1 MSNKMVK
8 NSSLKSSG
16 LSLEINSPRKKSPRS
31 SRGTK
36 DKGQDGSGSD
46 TQERGTVGQKKGVKL
61 PPNTPRKASTSRALL
76 KLRGSVHTLQVLS
89 RLNKLKGRSKNQAG
103 TPEKAGTPSQ
113 DGADE
118 NQSPT
123 RNVIWNEEI
132 EKLQIKEDVL
142 KTLHEAAPP
151 TAPKTPKSTRLTVRK
166 MKPASEWDKPKPKVV
181 TVARPAPVDAPVKEP
196 DYSGFAGPR
205 YNDEGAPIPH
215 SLLGSY
221 DEFRK
226 EAIKRGDLLDLP
238 VPSEADLEPDRPTLK
253 YEKKKRDR
261 GDRQRNN
268 ENNALI
274 NWQMKMMERKRQQ
287 GYISKLLQKNP
298 EDLAMNAADNYRKIE
313 EERYIIDRAIPAK
326 DYGKG
331 YRVGSEF
338 WKQQEKFGDDETGI
352 HMTLTKS
359 EQGYPRPIEHIGVP
373 KSVRNEK
380 GWYWPPH
387 HTTPVHYPWHK
398 NPYLEERK
406 EQLKDVITELDPH
419 RPDFDQ
425 LEVIG
430 TANPVNRER
439 VQSNLGMLEEEER
452 FTEGG
457 MDYLDQEPLQEVD
470 EKDEG
475 KEESVFGPS
484 ISFAGQPARWT
495 GDSYSYADQI
505 GIEARVTFESLSGD
519 RVTSYLYIIN
529 DGTTSVYYDWKKLP
543 KENPFD
549 LVHARVQRFYFNNSS
564 GVILPGETM
573 KFPFVFKSPN
583 AGVFT
588 EQWKFETR
596 PSLCGGAALIVTL
609 RGIALQED
617 KFQRER
623 EELERDLQQK
633 QSEQVIRQ
641 IMYDIIS
648 GIKTPDRP
656 SSPIDAY
663 ITDEEIFSRNNPK
676 LHYNHALV
684 TELKQLYLE
693 IAPEEERE
701 GRVWDLS
708 VEDLRDEIVAMDED
722 DERKEN
728 FLHQLN
734 AVVTKM
740 SFCPNKPVKK
750 DLYKVGYELLLE
762 AVDGIVR
769 ESYGIRQMMG
779 LPEKENDDLPDDFNT
794 LDRDEHN
801 MDSENAYRMF
811 KKVTT
816 MTAVVSAFSKSDAR
830 SKSKAENK
838 GTKSQ
843 AEKKA
848 PPPKDAKAAKGKE
861 LQASQAKRRESIKS
875 REGLKSREA
884 KPDPKAKSTPPA
896 KKPASSRG
904 PSVTPGPP
912 PSAVPPERERTTTPI
927 SPVPPGGT
935 ESLPERAYKQKLTAQ
950 AYIIMDNTFKKMGEV
965 FDEISATEDQAP
977 IAL

>member
-1 MSNKMVK
+1 MGKEDHVHGGSK
-8 NSSLKSSG
+8 
-16 LSLEINSPRKKSPRS
+16 LERR
-31 SRGTK
+31 
-36 DKGQDGSGSD
+36 
-46 TQERGTVGQKKGVKL
+46 
-61 PPNTPRKASTSRALL
+61 
-76 KLRGSVHTLQVLS
+76 LS
-89 RLNKLKGRSKNQAG
+89 RDHGTHAGKSEHGAHKQSAHHPHGRRMSVIGKDGHKLKGRNKNQAG

-142 KTLHEAAPP
+142 KSLHEAAPP

-205 YNDEGAPIPH
+205 YNDEGAPVPH

-238 VPSEADLEPDRPTLK
+238 VPSEADLQPDRPTVK

-261 GDRQRNN
+261 GDRLRNN

-274 NWQMKMMERKRQQ
+274 NWQLKMMERKRQQ

-298 EDLAMNAADNYRKIE
+298 EDLAMNAADNYRRIE

-359 EQGYPRPIEHIGVP
+359 EQGYPHPIEHIGIP

-406 EQLKDVITELDPH
+406 ENLKDVITELDPH

-457 MDYLDQEPLQEVD
+457 MDQDYLDQEPPQEVD
-470 EKDEG
+470 DKEEG
-475 KEESVFGPS
+475 KEESIFGPS

-633 QSEQVIRQ
+633 QAEQVIRQ

-676 LHYNHALV
+676 LHFNHTLV
-684 TELKQLYLE
+684 AELKQLYLE

-734 AVVTKM
+734 TVVTRM

-779 LPEKENDDLPDDFNT
+779 LPEKENDDLPDDF
-794 LDRDEHN
+794 
-801 MDSENAYRMF
+801 
-811 KKVTT
+811 
-816 MTAVVSAFSKSDAR
+816 SDAR

-843 AEKKA
+843 AEKKP
-848 PPPKDAKAAKGKE
+848 PPPKDAKAAKGK
-861 LQASQAKRRESIKS
+861 
-875 REGLKSREA
+875 EA

-912 PSAVPPERERTTTPI
+912 PSTVPPERERTTTPI

>member
-1 MSNKMVK
+1 MGKDDHAHGGSK
-8 NSSLKSSG
+8 
-16 LSLEINSPRKKSPRS
+16 LERR
-31 SRGTK
+31 
-36 DKGQDGSGSD
+36 
-46 TQERGTVGQKKGVKL
+46 
-61 PPNTPRKASTSRALL
+61 
-76 KLRGSVHTLQVLS
+76 LS
-89 RLNKLKGRSKNQAG
+89 RDHGTHAPKSEHGAHKQSAHHAHGRRMSVIGKDGHKLKGRSKNQAG

-457 MDYLDQEPLQEVD
+457 MEYLDQEPTQEVD

-475 KEESVFGPS
+475 KEESIFGPS

-583 AGVFT
+583 ARVFT

-801 MDSENAYRMF
+801 MDSEN
-811 KKVTT
+811 
-816 MTAVVSAFSKSDAR
+816 
-830 SKSKAENK
+830 
-838 GTKSQ
+838 G
-843 AEKKA
+843 
-848 PPPKDAKAAKGKE
+848 G
-861 LQASQAKRRESIKS
+861 SIF
-875 REGLKSREA
+875 
-884 KPDPKAKSTPPA
+884 
-896 KKPASSRG
+896 
-904 PSVTPGPP
+904 
-912 PSAVPPERERTTTPI
+912 RTT
-927 SPVPPGGT
+927 
-935 ESLPERAYKQKLTAQ
+935 L
-950 AYIIMDNTFKKMGEV
+950 
-965 FDEISATEDQAP
+965 
-977 IAL
+977 

>member
-1 MSNKMVK
+1 MSSKVVRQ
-8 NSSLKSSG
+8 SSQASSA
-16 LSLEINSPRKKSPRS
+16 LSLGVDTSWKKSPRS
-31 SRGTK
+31 RDAGRDRQETGT
-36 DKGQDGSGSD
+36 GPQETGSTGP
-46 TQERGTVGQKKGVKL
+46 KKGVKL
-61 PPNTPRKASTSRALL
+61 PPSERKASTNRALM

-113 DGADE
+113 EGADE

-132 EKLQIKEDVL
+132 EKLQIKDEDL
-142 KTLHEAAPP
+142 KMLHEAAPP
-151 TAPKTPKSTRLTVRK
+151 TAPKTPKSTRMTVRK
-166 MKPASEWDKPKPKVV
+166 MKPASEWDRPKPKVV
-181 TVARPAPVDAPVKEP
+181 TVARPAPIDAPVKEP

-205 YNDEGAPIPH
+205 YNEEGAPIPH

-238 VPSEADLEPDRPTLK
+238 VPSDADLQPDRPTVK

-261 GDRQRNN
+261 CDRLRPN

-274 NWQMKMMERKRQQ
+274 NWQLKMLERKRQQ

-298 EDLAMNAADNYRKIE
+298 EDLAMNAADNYRRIT
-313 EERYIIDRAIPAK
+313 EERYIIDRTIPAK

-338 WKQQEKFGDDETGI
+338 WKQQERFGDEETGI
-352 HMTLTKS
+352 HMTLTKT
-359 EQGYPRPIEHIGVP
+359 EQGYPRPVEHIGIP
-373 KSVRNEK
+373 KSVRQEK
-380 GWYWPPH
+380 GWFWPPY

-398 NPYLEERK
+398 NPYLEERR
-406 EQLKDVITELDPH
+406 EQLQDVISELDPH
-419 RPDFDQ
+419 KPDFDK

-430 TANPVNRER
+430 TSNPVNHER
-439 VQSNLGMLEEEER
+439 VQSNLGILEEEAR
-452 FTEGG
+452 FMEEG
-457 MDYLDQEPLQEVD
+457 MEPDYLDQDAPQEID
-470 EKDEG
+470 EKEG
-475 KEESVFGPS
+475 KEELVFGPS

-495 GDSYSYADQI
+495 GDGYSYADQI
-505 GIEARVTFESLSGD
+505 GIEARVTFESLAGD

-549 LVHARVQRFYFNNSS
+549 LVHAHVQRFYFNNSS
-564 GVILPGETM
+564 GKIYLKGVILPGETM

-596 PSLCGGAALIVTL
+596 PNLCGGAALIVTL

-633 QSEQVIRQ
+633 QAEQVVRQ

-676 LHYNHALV
+676 LHYNHSSIA
-684 TELKQLYLE
+684 ELKQLYLE

-708 VEDLRDEIVAMDED
+708 VEDLRDEIVAMDEE

-734 AVVTKM
+734 TIVSKM

-769 ESYGIRQMMG
+769 ESYSIRQTMG
-779 LPEKENDDLPDDFNT
+779 LPERENDDLPDDFNV
-794 LDRDEHN
+794 LPESRLSN
-801 MDSENAYRMF
+801 RRQASRLSNADSDI
-811 KKVTT
+811 
-816 MTAVVSAFSKSDAR
+816 SDVR
-830 SKSKAENK
+830 SKSKADNK
-838 GTKSQ
+838 GAKAPQ
-843 AEKKA
+843 EKKA

-861 LQASQAKRRESIKS
+861 T
-875 REGLKSREA
+875 

-896 KKPASSRG
+896 KKPTSSRT

-912 PSAVPPERERTTTPI
+912 PSTVPPERERTTTPI

-935 ESLPERAYKQKLTAQ
+935 ESLPEKAYKQKLTAQ
-950 AYIIMDNTFKKMGEV
+950 AYIIMENTFRKMGEV
-965 FDEISATEDQAP
+965 FDEIAQTEDQP
-977 IAL
+977 PLVL

>member
-779 LPEKENDDLPDDFNT
+779 LPEKENDDLPDDFNSH
-794 LDRDEHN
+794 LSSR
-801 MDSENAYRMF
+801 
-811 KKVTT
+811 KKFGTQNQWRLAS
-816 MTAVVSAFSKSDAR
+816 MVVSFATSRRVSKFGQGLGDAR

-848 PPPKDAKAAKGKE
+848 PPPKDAKAAKGK
-861 LQASQAKRRESIKS
+861 
-875 REGLKSREA
+875 EA

>member
-1 MSNKMVK
+1 MSSDAGNRRMSMQVTTQTTPVQRDRPKH
-8 NSSLKSSG
+8 SSAPPSALRRSNTSTGLGDRKSSHSSSAG
-16 LSLEINSPRKKSPRS
+16 SSANENRRRS
-31 SRGTK
+31 
-36 DKGQDGSGSD
+36 
-46 TQERGTVGQKKGVKL
+46 
-61 PPNTPRKASTSRALL
+61 A
-76 KLRGSVHTLQVLS
+76 
-89 RLNKLKGRSKNQAG
+89 NKLKGRSKNQAG

-113 DGADE
+113 EGADE

-132 EKLQIKEDVL
+132 EKLQIKDEDL
-142 KTLHEAAPP
+142 KMLHEAAPP
-151 TAPKTPKSTRLTVRK
+151 TAPKTPKSTRMTVRK
-166 MKPASEWDKPKPKVV
+166 MKPASEWDRPKPKVV
-181 TVARPAPVDAPVKEP
+181 TVARPAPIDAPVKEP

-205 YNDEGAPIPH
+205 YNEEGAPIPH

-238 VPSEADLEPDRPTLK
+238 VPSDADLQPDRPTVK

-261 GDRQRNN
+261 CDRLRPN

-274 NWQMKMMERKRQQ
+274 NWQLKMLERKRQQ

-298 EDLAMNAADNYRKIE
+298 EDLAMNAADNYRRIT
-313 EERYIIDRAIPAK
+313 EERYIIDRTIPAK

-338 WKQQEKFGDDETGI
+338 WKQQERFGDEETGI
-352 HMTLTKS
+352 HMTLTKT
-359 EQGYPRPIEHIGVP
+359 EQGYPRPVEHIGIP
-373 KSVRNEK
+373 KSVRQEK
-380 GWYWPPH
+380 GWFWPPY

-398 NPYLEERK
+398 NPYLEERR
-406 EQLKDVITELDPH
+406 EQLQDVISELDPH
-419 RPDFDQ
+419 KPDFDK

-430 TANPVNRER
+430 TSNPVNHER
-439 VQSNLGMLEEEER
+439 VQSNLGILEEEAR
-452 FTEGG
+452 FMEEG
-457 MDYLDQEPLQEVD
+457 MEPDYLDQDAPQEID
-470 EKDEG
+470 EKEG
-475 KEESVFGPS
+475 KEELVFGPS

-495 GDSYSYADQI
+495 GDGYSYADQI
-505 GIEARVTFESLSGD
+505 GIEARVTFESLAGD

-549 LVHARVQRFYFNNSS
+549 LVHAHVQRFYFNNSS
-564 GVILPGETM
+564 GKIYLKGVILPGETM

-596 PSLCGGAALIVTL
+596 PNLCGGAALIVTL

-633 QSEQVIRQ
+633 QAEQVVRQ

-676 LHYNHALV
+676 LHYNHSSIA
-684 TELKQLYLE
+684 ELKQLYLE

-708 VEDLRDEIVAMDED
+708 VEDLRDEIVAMDEE

-734 AVVTKM
+734 TIVSKM

-769 ESYGIRQMMG
+769 ESYSIRQTMG
-779 LPEKENDDLPDDFNT
+779 LPERENDDLPDDFNV
-794 LDRDEHN
+794 LPESRLSN
-801 MDSENAYRMF
+801 RRQASRLSNADSDI
-811 KKVTT
+811 
-816 MTAVVSAFSKSDAR
+816 SDVR
-830 SKSKAENK
+830 SKSKADNK
-838 GTKSQ
+838 GAKAPQ
-843 AEKKA
+843 EKKA

-861 LQASQAKRRESIKS
+861 T
-875 REGLKSREA
+875 

-896 KKPASSRG
+896 KKPTSSRT

-912 PSAVPPERERTTTPI
+912 PSTVPPERERTTTPI

-935 ESLPERAYKQKLTAQ
+935 ESLPEKAYKQKLTAQ
-950 AYIIMDNTFKKMGEV
+950 AYIIMENTFRKMGEV
-965 FDEISATEDQAP
+965 FDEIAQTEDQP
-977 IAL
+977 PLVL

>member
-1 MSNKMVK
+1 MN
-8 NSSLKSSG
+8 
-16 LSLEINSPRKKSPRS
+16 
-31 SRGTK
+31 
-36 DKGQDGSGSD
+36 SGSANRRMSVQVVSQS
-46 TQERGTVGQKKGVKL
+46 TPVQRERPKHNSAPPSAMRRVNTSAALGGDRKGSHSSSA
-61 PPNTPRKASTSRALL
+61 ASSANESRRRSA
-76 KLRGSVHTLQVLS
+76 
-89 RLNKLKGRSKNQAG
+89 NKLKGRGKNQAG

-113 DGADE
+113 EGADE
-118 NQSPT
+118 NQSPA

-132 EKLQIKEDVL
+132 EKLQIKEDDL
-142 KTLHEAAPP
+142 KNVHEAPLP
-151 TAPKTPKSTRLTVRK
+151 TAPKTPKATHLTVRK
-166 MKPASEWDKPKPKVV
+166 MKPASEWDKPKPRII
-181 TVARPAPVDAPVKEP
+181 TVAHPAPVDAPIKDP

-221 DEFRK
+221 DEFRR

-238 VPSEADLEPDRPTLK
+238 VPRDSDLQPDRPTVK
-253 YEKKKRDR
+253 YEKKRRDR
-261 GDRQRNN
+261 PERLRPN
-268 ENNALI
+268 ESNALL

-298 EDLAMNAADNYRKIE
+298 EDLAMNAADNYRQIQ
-313 EERYIIDRAIPAK
+313 EERYMIDRTIPFK

-338 WKQQEKFGDDETGI
+338 WKQQERFGDEETGI

-359 EQGYPRPIEHIGVP
+359 EQGYPRPVEHMGVP
-373 KSVRNEK
+373 KSIRHEK
-380 GWYWPPH
+380 GWHWPPY

-398 NPYLEERK
+398 NPYLEDRK
-406 EQLKDVITELDPH
+406 GQLKDVINDLDPH
-419 RPDFDQ
+419 KPEFDG

-430 TANPVNRER
+430 TANPVNRDR
-439 VQSNLGMLEEEER
+439 VHSNLGMLEEEEKM
-452 FTEGG
+452 TEGG
-457 MDYLDQEPLQEVD
+457 LDIDELDPPQEIF
-470 EKDEG
+470 EKDDN
-475 KEESVFGPS
+475 KEEAVFGPS

-495 GDSYSYADQI
+495 GDSSSYADQI

-529 DGTTSVYYDWKKLP
+529 DGTTSVYYDWKRIP
-543 KENPFD
+543 RENPFD

-623 EELERDLQQK
+623 EDLERDLQQR
-633 QSEQVIRQ
+633 QAEHVVRQ

-663 ITDEEIFSRNNPK
+663 ITDEEIFCRNNPK
-676 LHYNHALV
+676 LHYNHTSVA
-684 TELKQLYLE
+684 ELKQLYME

-708 VEDLRDEIVAMDED
+708 VQDLKDEIVAMDED

-734 AVVTKM
+734 TIVSKM
-740 SFCPNKPVKK
+740 SYCPNKPVKK

-769 ESYGIRQMMG
+769 ESYAIRHTMG
-779 LPEKENDDLPDDFNT
+779 LPERENEDLPDDFNT
-794 LDRDEHN
+794 SPESRLSNRRQP
-801 MDSENAYRMF
+801 SRLSNAE
-811 KKVTT
+811 
-816 MTAVVSAFSKSDAR
+816 SDISDAR

-838 GTKSQ
+838 SGAK
-843 AEKKA
+843 APPEKKA
-848 PPPKDAKAAKGKE
+848 PPQKDAKAAKGKE
-861 LQASQAKRRESIKS
+861 T
-875 REGLKSREA
+875 
-884 KPDPKAKSTPPA
+884 KPDPKAKATPPA
-896 KKPASSRG
+896 KKPTSSRG
-904 PSVTPGPP
+904 PSATPGPP
-912 PSAVPPERERTTTPI
+912 PSTVPPPDRERTHSPL
-927 SPVPPGGT
+927 SPVPST
-935 ESLPERAYKQKLTAQ
+935 EGETHQERAYKQKLTAQ
-950 AYIIMDNTFKKMGEV
+950 AYLIMQDTFRKMGDV
-965 FDEISATEDQAP
+965 FDEVSGTEDPAP
-977 IAL
+977 LVL